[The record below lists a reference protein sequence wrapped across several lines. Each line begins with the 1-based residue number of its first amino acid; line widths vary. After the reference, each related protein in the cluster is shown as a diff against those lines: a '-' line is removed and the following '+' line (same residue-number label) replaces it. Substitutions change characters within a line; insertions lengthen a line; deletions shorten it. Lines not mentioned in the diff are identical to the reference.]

1 MRHAI
6 YIKKCN
12 LGDYEATT
20 LKIKRTGLHNFGG
33 LCWPY
38 GCHSTKYYKWDLCL
52 SLTLLGTL
60 SASSSSQITMFSS
73 TFLVT
78 VLAITVTANPVVVD
92 QGGITLE
99 LSRRVNATSV
109 RYLLEH
115 DQERAKAL
123 WSNGARDGSGLHN
136 AAVVNQPV
144 INQAFAY
151 IANVG
156 IGSPATNCVLQLWQ
170 YHKDIH

>member
-1 MRHAI
+1 
-6 YIKKCN
+6 
-12 LGDYEATT
+12 
-20 LKIKRTGLHNFGG
+20 
-33 LCWPY
+33 
-38 GCHSTKYYKWDLCL
+38 
-52 SLTLLGTL
+52 
-60 SASSSSQITMFSS
+60 MFSS

-78 VLAITVTANPVVVD
+78 VLAITVAANPVVVD

-109 RYLLEH
+109 RHLLEH

-156 IGSPATNCVLQLWQ
+156 IGSPATNCVLQL
-170 YHKDIH
+170 